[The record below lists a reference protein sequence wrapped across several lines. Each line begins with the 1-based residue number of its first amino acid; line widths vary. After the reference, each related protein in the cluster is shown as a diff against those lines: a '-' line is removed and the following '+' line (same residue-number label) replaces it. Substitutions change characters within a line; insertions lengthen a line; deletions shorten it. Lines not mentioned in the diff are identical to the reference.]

1 MNFIDKVVSYTNPQ
15 KGLERFF
22 ARQKLDVLNATGY
35 PNRGDEISEWS
46 PQPDSPD
53 NDIIDD
59 LDDLRGKSRS
69 LYMNNEVAGAV
80 LAKIKTNVVGAG
92 LIPKPVINYKYLGI
106 TREQAKEYERII
118 KAKFNAWALSSNS
131 DSSRTNDFYTTQALV
146 MLSWVMSGDVFAIP
160 KRKKRKGVDIEL
172 CIQILEA
179 DRIKNPSGSNEYIKG
194 GVELDKD
201 GELLKYYISDK
212 HPGDGNSDVKGY
224 PVYNS
229 LGRKNIYHVFEPER
243 PGQRRGVPL
252 LAPLLSSLK
261 QLGRYQTA
269 EITSAVMNAMIGLII
284 EKPEESQ
291 KAYYNSDYGKQV
303 NGAVPPKQPEQKYD
317 IKNATV
323 IETYKGHT
331 VKEFQTTRPNKNYK
345 DFVETIIEGMG
356 ARSLVPKE
364 VLMSSFKSSYS
375 AARAALEEAHKR
387 FLVSRK
393 ILEIKFCQPI
403 YEEFIL
409 DLIKNGDIECPG
421 FFEDET
427 IRHAFTRAIWIGPN
441 KASLDPVKDAR
452 AAEISL
458 KNKTT
463 TRSMIALSF
472 GIDYDDIIDEIKD
485 EEMNM
490 AKIEKEIIELKKG
503 GSNAVKKQ

>member
-1 MNFIDKVVSYTNPQ
+1 MNVIDKIISYANPN
-15 KGLERFF
+15 KGLERYF
-22 ARQKLDVLNATGY
+22 ARQKLDILNGAGY
-35 PNRGDEISEWS
+35 PNNDNEISQWS
-46 PQPDSPD
+46 AQPDSPD
-53 NDIIDD
+53 NDMIDD
-59 LDDLRGKSRS
+59 LEDLRGKSRS

-80 LAKIKTNVVGAG
+80 LARIKTNVVGAG
-92 LIPKPVINYKYLGI
+92 LIPKPVINYKYLNI
-106 TREQAKEYERII
+106 TREEAKEYERII
-118 KAKFNAWALSSNS
+118 KAKFNTWASSCNS

-146 MLSWVMSGDVFAIP
+146 CLSWVMSGDVFAIP
-160 KRKKRKGVDIEL
+160 KRKKREGVDIDL

-179 DRIKNPSGSNEYIKG
+179 DRIRNPSSSNEQIRG
-194 GVELDKD
+194 GIELDSD
-201 GELLKYYISDK
+201 GELTKYYISGK
-212 HPGDGNSDVKGY
+212 HPGDGQSETKGY

-252 LAPLLSSLK
+252 LAPLILSLK

-284 EKPEESQ
+284 EKPQDSQ
-291 KAYYNSDYGKQV
+291 PTYYNSNYGKQV
-303 NGAVPPKQPEQKYD
+303 NGAVPPKQEEKKYD

-331 VKEFQTTRPNKNYK
+331 VKEFQTSRPNKNYK
-345 DFVETIIEGMG
+345 DFVETVIEGMG
-356 ARSLVPKE
+356 ARVSVPKE

-375 AARAALEEAHKR
+375 AARASLEEAHKR
-387 FLVSRK
+387 FIVARK
-393 ILEIKFCQPI
+393 IIVTKFCQPT

-409 DLIKNGDIECPG
+409 DLIKNGDIECPQ
-421 FFEDET
+421 FFEDEAV
-427 IRHAFTRAIWIGPN
+427 RSAFTRCLWIGPN

-463 TRSMIALSF
+463 TRSMIALSI
-472 GIDYDDIIDEIKD
+472 GIDYDDIIDEIEE
-485 EEMNM
+485 EEMTM
-490 AKIEKEIIELKKG
+490 AGIEKKIIDLKKG
-503 GSNAVKKQ
+503 GSNATKK